1 MMPAHGPAETHG
13 AAAEGGGIAERLRD
27 LAHLPRDIAFA
38 RLGYGLKRPI
48 FSLPIY
54 HYSLGGVSATALEVV
69 PTDPWPGNAEHG
81 AEIADGAFTLAGQ
94 RLNQPSPR
102 WAPAGARPEWLAE
115 LHGFAWLRDLRAGT
129 GDNARRAA
137 RELTGDWLDRHGAWT
152 APAWDPLITGRRL
165 ANWLGCYEFFAASAD
180 LHFRHRLLDG
190 IAHQARHLS
199 RVLPAG
205 LAGADLIAAVKGLI
219 YAGVCLPGGETWRAR
234 GLAILKREIPRQ
246 VLADG
251 GHAERCPSRHLAVLR
266 DLIDLRAALHKGKP
280 HADGASIE
288 LRDAIDSM
296 APVLRMFQHGDRGL
310 ALFNGSNEEDGLQ
323 VDMVLQRAGNRRR
336 ALNSAPESGFQ
347 CMRAGRTA
355 VIVDTGDPPPP
366 GLDAH
371 AHAGTF
377 ALEVSVGRERLIV
390 NCGARVGDPA
400 WQWAQRA
407 SAAHSTLVLN
417 DTNSSV
423 LAPGHGIGRR
433 SRVLYCRREG
443 ADNGIWLDMSQNGYE
458 PAFGVIHRRRLYLNP
473 DGTDLRGEDRLETR
487 GRGRARGGTFALRFH
502 LHPEVQASLA
512 RGGDSVLLRLP
523 KGGGWQLRTAG
534 AAADLEQSIYLGRG
548 GEIRR
553 SRQIVFSGETGA
565 DGVKVKWALRRIE
578 RKRA

>member
-1 MMPAHGPAETHG
+1 MMPTHGPAETHG
-13 AAAEGGGIAERLRD
+13 AAAEGGGIAERLRN

-38 RLGYGLKRPI
+38 RLGYGLKRPV

-54 HYSLGGVSATALEVV
+54 RYSLGGVSATALEVV

-81 AEIADGAFTLAGQ
+81 AEIASGAFTLAGQ
-94 RLNQPSPR
+94 YMNQPSPR
-102 WAPAGARPEWLAE
+102 WAPAGAGPEWLAE
-115 LHGFAWLRDLRAGT
+115 LHGFAWLRDLRAGS
-129 GDNARRAA
+129 GDNARRTA

-190 IAHQARHLS
+190 IAHQARHLN

-219 YAGVCLPGGETWRAR
+219 YAGVSLPGGEPWRAR

-266 DLIDLRAALHKGKP
+266 DLIDLRAALHKGEP
-280 HADGASIE
+280 HADGAPME
-288 LRDAIDSM
+288 LHDAIDSM

-336 ALNSAPESGFQ
+336 ALNGAPESGFQ

-355 VIVDTGDPPPP
+355 VLVDTGDPPPP

-407 SAAHSTLVLN
+407 SAAHSTLVMG
-417 DTNSSV
+417 DTNSSA

-433 SRVLYCRREG
+433 SRVLYCRREE
-443 ADNGIWLDMSQNGYE
+443 ADNGIWLDMSQTGYE
-458 PAFGVIHRRRLYLNP
+458 PTFGVIHRRRLYLNAE
-473 DGTDLRGEDRLETR
+473 GTDLRGEDRLEVR
-487 GRGRARGGTFALRFH
+487 GHGKARGGAFALRFH
-502 LHPEVQASLA
+502 LHPKVQASLA

-523 KGGGWQLRTAG
+523 KGGGWHLRAAE

-565 DGVKVKWALRRIE
+565 DGVTVKWALRRIE
-578 RKRA
+578 RKRG